1 MNPVTDD
8 KSVGEAMNPEVLDK
22 NSKASLKL
30 LRGRIFHNL
39 LADLWQNN
47 RLRLAIAIFCC
58 SIFWLGMFVLF
69 FGGFEFVESFRLT
82 SEIYEYLFGIF
93 FFTLFVMLFFSN
105 GIIIYAGLFHSRET
119 NWLMTQPL
127 AEDRIFIHKF
137 VESFAFASW
146 GVLLLGSPVLVAYGL
161 SIHAPALFYISI
173 LPLLIAYVGIPAG
186 LGSCTAMII
195 AWLIPRRPK
204 TILLCMISLLILSLA
219 VFIWRLVRTPGT
231 ALTAD
236 WMDAFLNRLQFSRH
250 PLLPSRWMSF
260 AVVNLG
266 TGKFATGLQYLVVT
280 ITNAA
285 MAWLLATWLSR
296 KILRIAFYR
305 AQGERSARR
314 RRTSNTIDNFF
325 NRIFWFID
333 PHVRLLMIKD
343 ARCFLRDPAQWSQFI
358 IFFGLLAAYFWNI
371 RKFSSNLE
379 NLVWRNLISFL
390 NLSVTALLLAT
401 FTSRFIFPMM
411 SLEGRNAWM
420 LNLLPVRR
428 SQILWG
434 KFAFSFSLSLFASEL
449 LLIISD
455 LQLGVYPA
463 IVVSHIVLIF
473 VICAGLSAISVG
485 LGAKMPNYRET
496 DPSKIAAGFG
506 GTLNLVV
513 SLLFLLITIGAVSLP
528 CHLYFIGIQSA
539 EGFRTFS
546 LKWSSNEFQFWL
558 IVAMIFSIGT
568 GILAVLV
575 PIRIGLRQ
583 LADQEF

>member
-1 MNPVTDD
+1 MNKTNKV
-8 KSVGEAMNPEVLDK
+8 ALDF
-22 NSKASLKL
+22 NSKISLDQ
-30 LRGRIFHNL
+30 LRRSIFHNL
-39 LADLWQNN
+39 LNDLKKNN

-58 SIFWLGMFVLF
+58 TIFWLGMFVLF
-69 FGGFEFVESFRLT
+69 LGGFEFVESFRLT
-82 SEIYEYLFGIF
+82 NEIYEYLFGIF

-127 AEDRIFIHKF
+127 AEDRIFVHKF
-137 VESFAFASW
+137 IESFVFASW
-146 GVLLLGSPVLVAYGL
+146 GVVLLGSPVLVAYGL
-161 SIHAPALFYISI
+161 SIKAHLAFFISI
-173 LPLLIAYVGIPAG
+173 MPLLIAFVGIPAG
-186 LGSCTAMII
+186 LGSCAAILI
-195 AWLIPRRPK
+195 AWLLPRRPK
-204 TILLCMISLLILSLA
+204 TILLTIITLIVMAIVLL
-219 VFIWRLVRTPGT
+219 IWRLVMTPGT
-231 ALTAD
+231 TLTAD

-250 PLLPSRWMSF
+250 PLLPSRWMSY
-260 AVVNLG
+260 AVVKLAAG
-266 TGKFATGLQYLVVT
+266 DHWAGLLYLVVT
-280 ITNAA
+280 LTNAA
-285 MAWLLATWLSR
+285 MAFLVSAWAASR
-296 KILRIAFYR
+296 LFRPAFYK
-305 AQGERSARR
+305 AQGERSARIR
-314 RRTSNTIDNFF
+314 RSSNTID
-325 NRIFWFID
+325 RMMHRLFWFIHQ
-333 PHVRLLMIKD
+333 PVRLLMIKD

-371 RKFSSNLE
+371 RKFSTNLD

-434 KFAFSFSLSLFASEL
+434 KFAFSFSLALFASEL

-455 LQLGVYPA
+455 LQLGVHPV
-463 IVVSHIVLIF
+463 IVLSHIVLMA

-513 SLLFLLITIGAVSLP
+513 SLLFLLITIAAVSLP
-528 CHLYFIGIQSA
+528 CHLYFISIQSA
-539 EGFRTFS
+539 EGFRKIS
-546 LKWSSNEFQFWL
+546 LNWSLERFQLWL
-558 IVAMIFSIGT
+558 G
-568 GILAVLV
+568 LAVGFSALV
-575 PIRIGLRQ
+575 GLLAVIIPIRIGLKQ
-583 LADQEF
+583 LANQEF